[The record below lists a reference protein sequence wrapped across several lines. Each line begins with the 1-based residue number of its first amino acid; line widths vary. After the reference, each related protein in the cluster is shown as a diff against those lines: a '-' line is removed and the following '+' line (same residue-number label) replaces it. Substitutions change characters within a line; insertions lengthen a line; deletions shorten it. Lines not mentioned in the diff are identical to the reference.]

1 MKNLQVLIAN
11 SGISQNL
18 ISEKSHCN
26 IIFIITNEI
35 TREKFMS
42 NEKFRMSEA
51 AGDKTFQ
58 SNVKKLRTEF
68 TNQLDEISEKYG
80 IRWEATRTAESNVM
94 VNDFFRNIAMC
105 QTIEDLVVDHLPNI
119 LVTDVEELIY
129 LYSEKLFVK
138 KLILAASLNLRSIYK
153 LAKNV
158 TKFTISFCV
167 SKILSYTLPSPMT
180 DVIIHTFPNLN
191 FKSNSRYQE
200 TYFPGLKEFYAGKNK
215 TVSFL
220 LSNTPMNSRKLFNFM
235 NSQSFLVFNEYKY
248 YSFIDF
254 FKTVSTYFK
263 LYYVRYDKFIINS
276 YDRMDCLRISHKKY
290 GLDFDVLLTLMKY
303 QLFIKIQKSR
313 YKPEL
318 LLLEFEGMIIEKML
332 IAGLR
337 ESKLETKVFGFQH
350 MAIFDNMLCNFY
362 TPHQIESNLLPD
374 KIICSG
380 EIYKN
385 LYEKNGIPLNKL
397 CLGPALRYRH
407 IHEIVTH
414 AGSNNKAILVLLPF
428 NTQDCIFI
436 INMFKQQ
443 LLPKINR
450 VVLKP
455 HPKSDINVISKMAK
469 DVDCEIVIDSINSL
483 LAEFS
488 VVASMNS
495 GSLLD
500 AALLGKFVIK
510 FNRPFFIDLDPL
522 FRNRELR
529 LEVNSKAELKEVI
542 DRIPDELENKKIYLD
557 CIKKEYFNPFTENL
571 LETFSL

>member
-1 MKNLQVLIAN
+1 VKNLQVLIAN
-11 SGISQNL
+11 SAISQNL
-18 ISEKSHCN
+18 ISEKSKCN

-35 TREKFMS
+35 IREKFMS
-42 NEKFRMSEA
+42 NENFRMLEA

-58 SNVKKLRTEF
+58 SNVKKLRNDF
-68 TNQLDEISEKYG
+68 TNQLDEISEKQD
-80 IRWEATRTAESNVM
+80 IRWEATRTAESNIM
-94 VNDFFRNIAMC
+94 VNNFFRNIVMC
-105 QTIEDLVVDHLPNI
+105 QTIEDLVVDDVPNI
-119 LVTDVEELIY
+119 LVTDVEELIH
-129 LYSEKLFVK
+129 LYSEKLFFK
-138 KLILAASLNLRSIYK
+138 KLYLTASLNLKSIYK
-153 LAKNV
+153 LTKSV
-158 TKFTISFCV
+158 TKFTISFCL
-167 SKILSYTLPSPMT
+167 SKILSCIFPNPRT

-191 FKSNSRYQE
+191 FKPNSKYQE
-200 TYFPGLKEFYAGKNK
+200 TYFPGLKEFYTGKNK

-254 FKTVSTYFK
+254 FKTVTTYLK
-263 LYYVRYDKFIINS
+263 LFFIKYEKFIINN
-276 YDRMDCLRISHKKY
+276 YDRVDCLRISHKKY
-290 GLDFDVLLTLMKY
+290 GLDFDVLLTLLKY
-303 QLFIKIQKSR
+303 QLFIKIQNSR

-380 EIYKN
+380 EIYKD

-397 CLGPALRYRH
+397 FVGPALRYRH
-407 IHEIVTH
+407 IHEIATN
-414 AGSNNKAILVLLPF
+414 AESNNKAILVLLPF

-455 HPKSDINVISKMAK
+455 HPKSDVNVITKLAK
-469 DVDCEIVIDSINSL
+469 VIDCQIVNDPINSL
-483 LAEFS
+483 LTEFS

-510 FNRPFFIDLDPL
+510 LNRPFFIDLDPL

-542 DRIPDELENKKIYLD
+542 DRIPDELEIKKMYLD